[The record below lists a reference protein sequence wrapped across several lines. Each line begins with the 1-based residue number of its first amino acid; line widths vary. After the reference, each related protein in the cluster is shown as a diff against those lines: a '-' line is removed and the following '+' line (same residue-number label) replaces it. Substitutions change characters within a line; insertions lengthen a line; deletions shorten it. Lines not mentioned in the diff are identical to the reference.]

1 MIEIILEKEIVHV
14 LGHDR
19 NYFRERNCA
28 CGTAVSEGNSLI
40 TNSQVT
46 WLHLVEV
53 VGSSSDN
60 QDAEKF
66 FLVHMIHLH
75 HYME

>member
-1 MIEIILEKEIVHV
+1 MQVAGSKHCSDMKDIILEKEIVHV
-14 LGHDR
+14 VP
-19 NYFRERNCA
+19 
-28 CGTAVSEGNSLI
+28 AVSEGNSLI

>member
-1 MIEIILEKEIVHV
+1 MKDIILEKEIVHV
-14 LGHDR
+14 VP
-19 NYFRERNCA
+19 
-28 CGTAVSEGNSLI
+28 AVSEGNSLI
-40 TNSQVT
+40 TNSQVI